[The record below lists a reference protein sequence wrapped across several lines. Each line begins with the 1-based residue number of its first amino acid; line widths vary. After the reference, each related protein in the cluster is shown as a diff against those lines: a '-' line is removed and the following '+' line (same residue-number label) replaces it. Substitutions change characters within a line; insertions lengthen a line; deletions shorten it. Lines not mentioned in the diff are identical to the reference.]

1 MQHEICLT
9 PITRRQNK
17 RGRDDGDET
26 WFNQFMLMITN
37 QQMNE
42 IRERVADREE
52 QQEERR
58 LRFEEQREDR
68 MMQFQ
73 MQQQLMA
80 TMMMMVGGRNM
91 EQPVVNVLRTN
102 IPNIRPMQ
110 NSNENIDGNNAE
122 HVDDGQ
128 ERKEEE

>member
-1 MQHEICLT
+1 MT

-42 IRERVADREE
+42 IRKRAADREE
-52 QQEERR
+52 QREERR

-80 TMMMMVGGRNM
+80 TMMMMVGGRNT
-91 EQPVVNVLRTN
+91 EHPGVNVPRTN

-122 HVDDGQ
+122 HVDDVQ

>member
-1 MQHEICLT
+1 
-9 PITRRQNK
+9 
-17 RGRDDGDET
+17 
-26 WFNQFMLMITN
+26 MLMITN

-42 IRERVADREE
+42 IRERAADREE
-52 QQEERR
+52 QREERR

-80 TMMMMVGGRNM
+80 TMMMMVGGRNV
-91 EQPVVNVLRTN
+91 EQQGVNVPRMI

-110 NSNENIDGNNAE
+110 NSNDNIDGNNVE
-122 HVDDGQ
+122 HVNDGQ
-128 ERKEEE
+128 ETKEEE